1 MLVTR
6 NNQKMYRT
14 TVDLPEDLYFF
25 LKQEVL
31 ERQKPNKEASIAAIV
46 RALVENEKKR
56 KDKK

>member
-31 ERQKPNKEASIAAIV
+31 ERQKQNKEASIAAIV
-46 RALVENEKKR
+46 RGLVEIEKKR

>member
-31 ERQKPNKEASIAAIV
+31 KRQKQNKEASIAAIV
-46 RALVENEKKR
+46 RGLVEIEKKR